1 MTNPDDPKDPK
12 DRAPKAPA
20 PQDPGLK
27 PHKKSVEAQ
36 HPKFGPQR
44 GKFSNKQVQ
53 QRPAIFRG
61 GPRGR

>member
-1 MTNPDDPKDPK
+1 MTKQDGPKDPG
-12 DRAPKAPA
+12 PK
-20 PQDPGLK
+20 DPGFK
-27 PHKKSVEAQ
+27 PRKESVEAK

-44 GKFSNKQVQ
+44 GKFSSKQVA